1 MNPHAMM
8 QWLRHF
14 LIGNLLCSAT
24 VLIDVCDYGI
34 VVKNIQKKFT
44 FLIFLIA
51 RLNTLIVILPFY
63 SNFPIGCLSATVPS
77 GQSLWGYS
85 GANKFLNLK

>member
-1 MNPHAMM
+1 MDPHAMM

-34 VVKNIQKKFT
+34 VVKNIQK
-44 FLIFLIA
+44 
-51 RLNTLIVILPFY
+51 NLPF
-63 SNFPIGCLSATVPS
+63 
-77 GQSLWGYS
+77 
-85 GANKFLNLK
+85 